1 MKHISDI
8 AKKMVAVAV
17 LLLTTCS
24 LAQAA
29 YIYRGNSTYSSDIL
43 YTYDGLY
50 LYRGRSTYSSDILYT
65 YYRGHVYHGRSTYS
79 SDIVCTT
86 DGHIPIPLLMLIM

>member
-8 AKKMVAVAV
+8 AKMVAVAV

-24 LAQAA
+24 LAQAR
-29 YIYRGNSTYSSDIL
+29 YVYRGNSTYSSDIVC
-43 YTYDGLY
+43 TWDGRY
-50 LYRGRSTYSSDILYT
+50 LYRGRSTYSSDIVYT
-65 YYRGHVYHGRSTYS
+65 YCNGHVYQGRSTYS

>member
-8 AKKMVAVAV
+8 AKMVAVAV

-29 YIYRGNSTYSSDIL
+29 YIYRGNSTYSSDI
-43 YTYDGLY
+43 
-50 LYRGRSTYSSDILYT
+50 
-65 YYRGHVYHGRSTYS
+65 
-79 SDIVCTT
+79 VCTT